1 MLWFFDITHGGYN
14 DVIMRTTLTIDD
26 DLANSLKEQA
36 RQNNLPFKQVV
47 NETLRRGLFQA
58 TPGES
63 RPELDPKY
71 YKRILDE
78 EDIQHYLRVRDDID
92 AANLRRIEEVVLDQE
107 MIERFHRRE
116 Q

>member
-1 MLWFFDITHGGYN
+1 
-14 DVIMRTTLTIDD
+14 MRTTLTIDD
-26 DLANSLKEQA
+26 DLAEALRDLAHRTRRS
-36 RQNNLPFKQVV
+36 FKQVV

-58 TPGES
+58 TPGDI

-78 EDIQHYLRVRDDID
+78 EDIEHYLRVRDDID
-92 AANLRRIEEVVLDQE
+92 AANFRRIEEVVLDQE